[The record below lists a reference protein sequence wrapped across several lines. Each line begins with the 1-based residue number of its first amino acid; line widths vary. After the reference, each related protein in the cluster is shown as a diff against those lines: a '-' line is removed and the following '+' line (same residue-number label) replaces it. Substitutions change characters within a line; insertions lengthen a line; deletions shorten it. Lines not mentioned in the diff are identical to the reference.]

1 MGGGRPIF
9 LKKSLWMKFP
19 LKTLK
24 SQQKQVKTGYNNWQ
38 DPHKINLIALVGSP
52 LVVATGPG
60 PACVACWSEASF
72 GQKRFGQMWPSWA
85 QLSQQGSLV

>member
-1 MGGGRPIF
+1 MGSGRSIF

-24 SQQKQVKTGYNNWQ
+24 SQQKQVKTGYNNYQ
-38 DPHKINLIALVGSP
+38 DPPKLNLTALVGSP

-60 PACVACWSEASF
+60 PACVACWPEVSF
-72 GQKRFGQMWPSWA
+72 
-85 QLSQQGSLV
+85 